1 MATISLFLYLTF
13 FKISMKG
20 TLIYI
25 VFFFVPVIFI
35 QALSPGQRFEKSVY
49 YKVLENGNVD
59 EVEIQLQLI
68 ESSLNINKEAYGGAL
83 LMKKA
88 GLIKGASKKLNVFKE
103 GNRKLE
109 GAIKKDNEN
118 AEWYFLRLI
127 IQEHAPKI
135 LKYHAEV
142 KKDADIVHK
151 AFKKFSPEV
160 QAAIIQYRKN
170 SDSLQAY
177 NF

>member
-1 MATISLFLYLTF
+1 
-13 FKISMKG
+13 MKG
-20 TLIYI
+20 TFIYI
-25 VFFFVPVIFI
+25 VFFFIPGIFI
-35 QALSPGQRFEKSVY
+35 QALSPGQRFETSAY
-49 YKVLENGNVD
+49 YQVLENGSID
-59 EVEIQLQLI
+59 AVESQLLLI

-88 GLIKGASKKLNVFKE
+88 GLIKGASKKLTVFKE

-109 GAIKKDNEN
+109 AAIKKDKGN

-135 LKYHAEV
+135 LKYHADI

-151 AFKKFSPEV
+151 AFNNFSPELQSAV
-160 QAAIIQYRKN
+160 IQYRKN
-170 SDSLQAY
+170 SGSLQVY
-177 NF
+177 NL